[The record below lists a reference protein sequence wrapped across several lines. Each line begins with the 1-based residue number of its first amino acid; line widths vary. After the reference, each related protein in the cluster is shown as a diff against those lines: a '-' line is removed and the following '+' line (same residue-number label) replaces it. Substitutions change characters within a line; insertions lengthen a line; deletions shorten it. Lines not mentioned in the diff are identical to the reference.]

1 MRKHLFLAFVL
12 TALFLTGKGQQV
24 YFDSVYQIKENRC
37 SIGWNI
43 LAESNFYLIAGI
55 TTDSVYNN
63 LRFYLAKLDSNGNRV
78 WEKQYGESLEYFYY
92 TGINSLI
99 KTNDNNYVLSIAE
112 HNRNI
117 DKIRILL
124 AKFNSTGDTLWTKR
138 YSYNNYNEAYHCKQ
152 TKDKG
157 FIIIGAS
164 DSTDAANHADMTLI
178 KTDSLGN
185 LEWQKFYHKTGTE
198 RAMSMD
204 LMDDKGYVIGGWR
217 DNINFTA
224 ELIRTDSIGNI
235 KWSNAYG
242 SSYGGYGAAIKKTL
256 NGDYLIGY
264 CTGVSNNGGL
274 DIFYQIT
281 LKRLNNN
288 NQTLWT
294 KTYGHLIYNGG
305 SYTILEDENGD
316 ITFVGAF
323 ADSATQHVL
332 SYIIK
337 TDSSGNQKYM
347 RLYDHLTAVNDQN
360 YLYDIK
366 ATNDKGFIATGF
378 CAGSGSPQYCW
389 VVKVDSVGCQ
399 FPGCNV
405 MVNELE
411 EPEGKILLYPNP
423 ALGELNI
430 SVPFEGP
437 FTMEVYSTDGQLLIS
452 KSYSPKENVINLQS
466 LKPGLYMLNVK
477 GKTKSTT
484 AKFVRT

>member
-1 MRKHLFLAFVL
+1 
-12 TALFLTGKGQQV
+12 
-24 YFDSVYQIKENRC
+24 
-37 SIGWNI
+37 
-43 LAESNFYLIAGI
+43 IA
-55 TTDSVYNN
+55 VQHYN
-63 LRFYLAKLDSNGNRV
+63 
-78 WEKQYGESLEYFYY
+78 
-92 TGINSLI
+92 
-99 KTNDNNYVLSIAE
+99 
-112 HNRNI
+112 
-117 DKIRILL
+117 RILL
-124 AKFNSTGDTLWTKR
+124 KFQIWLVKFDFKGDTLWTKR
-138 YSYNNYNEAYHCKQ
+138 YAYNHWNEVYQCKQ
-152 TKDKG
+152 TPDKG
-157 FIIIGAS
+157 FVIVGAS
-164 DSTDAANHADMTLI
+164 DSTDFGYADMTLI

-185 LEWQKFYHKTGTE
+185 MEWQKFYHKTGTE

-405 MVNELE
+405 GVSEAYQFSNRKFL
-411 EPEGKILLYPNP
+411 IYPNP
-423 ALGELNI
+423 ANNEITLKFEKSFEKDAIVTVFNSIGESVITQNI
-430 SVPFEGP
+430 FK
-437 FTMEVYSTDGQLLIS
+437 TDSDVLIDIARLQAGIYLV
-452 KSYSPKENVINLQS
+452 KICSYT
-466 LKPGLYMLNVK
+466 G
-477 GKTKSTT
+477 
-484 AKFVRT
+484 KFVKE